1 MPQATEELRKRWDG
15 PSEFKAMDHL
25 HKRGFKLTPQWEWVP
40 PMASEPTEEDLSAIL
55 FLIQEWDFG
64 GLVE

>member
-15 PSEFKAMDHL
+15 PSEFKAMNHL
-25 HKRGFKLTPQWEWVP
+25 YMRGFKLTPQWEWTAP
-40 PMASEPTEEDLSAIL
+40 PGVQVTEEDRSAIL

-64 GLVE
+64 GLRD